1 MSLYLCGCSISPQL
15 DECTE
20 GKLLLDDVLMKSLVE
35 AAYCPSRMVQWI
47 TDNNTTLGFWWH
59 CSIFIVVD
67 HNWMQCTL
75 LVDVVAALYT
85 ILGLEAVVFLK
96 VHDNEQTTRRQTFQL
111 VLKVFLL
118 FLGEEVVWHM
128 NCLRIRKYTGV
139 ELDTSFWEVYF
150 LGPNLILLLQKYV
163 FWYFLRQILEIKSI

>member
-1 MSLYLCGCSISPQL
+1 MTSGWKVPSNWSSVVLLMVASLSGSYTIRNGIKLNEWIFAMSLYLCGCSISPQL

-20 GKLLLDDVLMKSLVE
+20 GKLLLDDVLMQSPVE

-85 ILGLEAVVFLK
+85 ILGLEAVVFCK
-96 VHDNEQTTRRQTFQL
+96 VHDDEQTTWRQTLGILSRFWR
-111 VLKVFLL
+111 LL
-118 FLGEEVVWHM
+118 FLV
-128 NCLRIRKYTGV
+128 
-139 ELDTSFWEVYF
+139 S
-150 LGPNLILLLQKYV
+150 
-163 FWYFLRQILEIKSI
+163 SSS